1 MTFIQI
7 VSFQCRDLAGLRE
20 VEDEWLSATEGR
32 RTLRRET
39 VLVDRDDPTRFV
51 TVNEFDSYESAMQNS
66 TLPETDV
73 MAAKVGALLIGEPT
87 YWNLEVVQETDFTVG

>member
-7 VSFQCRDLAGLRE
+7 VSFRCHDLDALRDAE
-20 VEDEWLSATEGR
+20 AEWLAATEGR
-32 RTLRRET
+32 RTLRTET

-51 TVNEFDSYESAMQNS
+51 TINAFDSYESAMENS
-66 TLPETDV
+66 ALPETDA

-87 YWNLEVVQETDFTVG
+87 YWNLDVVQTIDFSSD